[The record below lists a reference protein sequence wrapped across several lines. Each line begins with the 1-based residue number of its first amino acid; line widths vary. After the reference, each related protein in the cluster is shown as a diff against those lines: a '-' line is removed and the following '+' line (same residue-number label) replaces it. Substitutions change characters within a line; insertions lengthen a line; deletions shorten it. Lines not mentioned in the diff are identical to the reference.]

1 MNGTGKKHGSRTA
14 GNGSSLGLVLIGLG
28 ALLLL
33 SNLGIIGGFGNIVG
47 LAILGAMGGFLLHQH
62 YTGRGQMWLL
72 IGGFILLGCAAATVT
87 GNLAGAWFLGIA
99 GLGFLQVWR
108 EDERQWWALLPG
120 GTFFTL
126 AAVVVA
132 DNSARWLNGGTVFF
146 AGLALTFL
154 ALYMLPRHAQSW
166 AIIPATAS
174 AGLALLI
181 WGSTGSWLLPLILIV
196 VGMYLVGG
204 TSRRIPRGFNY
215 GGSSGRRP
223 NPEAGPD
230 GSQTDAGS
238 TAAERREVAQLPE
251 DINSTGP
258 EIPERW
264 TEPGNGT
271 SGEAPRNG

>member
-1 MNGTGKKHGSRTA
+1 MNGTGNRNGGRTA
-14 GNGSSLGLVLIGLG
+14 GNGSSLGLILIGLG

-72 IGGFILLGCAAATVT
+72 IVGFILLGCAAATVT
-87 GNLAGAWFLGIA
+87 GQLAGAWFLGIA

-108 EDERQWWALLPG
+108 EDDRQWWALLPG

-132 DNSARWLNGGTVFF
+132 ENSTRWLNGGTVFF

-154 ALYMLPRHAQSW
+154 ALYMLPRYAQSW
-166 AIIPATAS
+166 AIIPAVAS

-181 WGSTGSWLLPLILIV
+181 WGSTGSWLLPLILI
-196 VGMYLVGG
+196 GAGLYIVGG
-204 TSRRIPRGFNY
+204 NNRRMPRGFNF
-215 GGSSGRRP
+215 GGSNGRRP
-223 NPEAGPD
+223 GPEAGRA
-230 GSQTDAGS
+230 GQQADAGPQP
-238 TAAERREVAQLPE
+238 ERREVAQLPE
-251 DINSTGP
+251 EIQSTGP

-264 TEPGNGT
+264 TEPDSGT
-271 SGEAPRNG
+271 PGDAPRNG